1 MKVISVSQLNRYV
14 KSLLEGDANL
24 AAVYIGGEISNFT
37 NHYKSGHLYMS
48 LKDEGAVVK
57 AVMFRAYASKLAFT
71 PENGMKVIVRARVS
85 LYEKDGAFQIY
96 IEEMQPDGVG
106 ALQIAFEQL
115 KKKLAAEG
123 LFEASR
129 KKPLPRYPARVGVIT
144 SPTGAAV
151 RDIFNVLGRRFPL
164 ARVVFTP
171 VLVQGEGAPAQL
183 VAALRRF
190 NESNA
195 ADVLIIGR
203 GGGSIEELWAFNDET
218 VARAVAASR
227 IPVISAVGH
236 ETDFTICDFVADLRA
251 PTPSAA
257 AELAVPDQHQL
268 ATRLTQLYGALRQ
281 SALHRVEVENTRL
294 ASIRG
299 KRCLATPLFYV
310 EEQGMR
316 LDYFVRRF
324 AAAARVQTSR
334 AEGRLSAAAGK
345 LDALSPLKV
354 LSRGYS
360 IVYKDGEVQHS
371 VEGIRSGDK
380 LSLRLSDGRIECTA
394 D

>member
-171 VLVQGEGAPAQL
+171 VLVQGEGAHVVFFHFQTDAG
-183 VAALRRF
+183 
-190 NESNA
+190 EI
-195 ADVLIIGR
+195 VLAR
-203 GGGSIEELWAFNDET
+203 VFFDE
-218 VARAVAASR
+218 
-227 IPVISAVGH
+227 
-236 ETDFTICDFVADLRA
+236 
-251 PTPSAA
+251 
-257 AELAVPDQHQL
+257 
-268 ATRLTQLYGALRQ
+268 
-281 SALHRVEVENTRL
+281 VEVL
-294 ASIRG
+294 
-299 KRCLATPLFYV
+299 LP
-310 EEQGMR
+310 Q
-316 LDYFVRRF
+316 
-324 AAAARVQTSR
+324 AAAAVVGQDVQFFQPQHHAAALARKGLGGQAEADGGVVFFQNKALCILIRAHQLGKGALVEGARQRVQHRGRCVKLFGQSEKDLFVSPGDFSDHGKFLRSR
-334 AEGRLSAAAGK
+334 IFLMILMKYLRRSHQRRLSA
-345 LDALSPLKV
+345 
-354 LSRGYS
+354 
-360 IVYKDGEVQHS
+360 Q
-371 VEGIRSGDK
+371 IRQK
-380 LSLRLSDGRIECTA
+380 KR
-394 D
+394 